1 MLMSMNCTPISPK
14 IFSHLGCEEGVLGGA
29 QTNAEDAAERTV
41 GQLVAFLILQFYHLH
56 LRCFL
61 LITLAQ

>member
-1 MLMSMNCTPISPK
+1 MNCTPCADFIK

-29 QTNAEDAAERTV
+29 KTNAEDAAERPV

-56 LRCFL
+56 SHRFL